1 MKLIIPSPLL
11 VGGCRHTDNMT
22 DNEQGRILSSFQ
34 TLNINNVQN
43 IKWFLKYFQD
53 VYFYNA
59 MVQEKIPLVEN
70 WGSNIWVTKTE
81 KGHKRITN

>member
-1 MKLIIPSPLL
+1 MYI
-11 VGGCRHTDNMT
+11 
-22 DNEQGRILSSFQ
+22 
-34 TLNINNVQN
+34 
-43 IKWFLKYFQD
+43 
-53 VYFYNA
+53 FYNA